1 MREPAIP
8 STPNDLYDHLRSSDN
23 PAEAA
28 ANLFEGIGFDEDV
41 RLRFLFRAL
50 KDEGLIKVFW
60 AGNRSYRVVAYDEMA
75 TAPTGTTVV
84 NHYDDHSVTIG
95 AGAHVK
101 NSSIGSSIAQTN
113 GGDKKGFYEKHPVAC
128 TVVLSLLVGLV
139 LMFSFWKD
147 AIAFLEGLF

>member
-60 AGNRSYRVVAYDEMA
+60 AGNRS
-75 TAPTGTTVV
+75 
-84 NHYDDHSVTIG
+84 G
-95 AGAHVK
+95 AVSK
-101 NSSIGSSIAQTN
+101 
-113 GGDKKGFYEKHPVAC
+113 
-128 TVVLSLLVGLV
+128 LLLQHGPP
-139 LMFSFWKD
+139 
-147 AIAFLEGLF
+147 